1 MVQSTVTNPTGSRL
15 LAQSLIYDA
24 TPKLA
29 PFSTKLR
36 QDDVIQAVVACGP
49 FTTNDSLAYEP
60 FKVMD
65 FKGCY

>member
-1 MVQSTVTNPTGSRL
+1 M
-15 LAQSLIYDA
+15 YDA

-60 FKVMD
+60 FKVTD
-65 FKGCY
+65 